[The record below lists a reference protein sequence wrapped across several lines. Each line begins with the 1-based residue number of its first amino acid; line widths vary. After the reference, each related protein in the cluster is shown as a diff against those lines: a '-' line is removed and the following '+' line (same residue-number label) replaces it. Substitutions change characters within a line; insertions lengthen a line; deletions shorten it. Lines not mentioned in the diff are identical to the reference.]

1 MGSLAT
7 SIHPADHSDLTDKEA
22 RTIRG
27 IYDWVEVFFQNP
39 KFDSS
44 HDFEHV
50 KRVVKNAL
58 FILDKEKAIL
68 RLSTFTVIAG
78 ALLHDVEDKKYVS
91 SSESGPIRA
100 FLLGRGLSDDDA
112 SSMQL
117 LVDGVSWSSEMKDP
131 ERVERLIKE
140 IPELA
145 VVQDAD
151 RLDAIGAIGIGRA
164 FAFGAAKVNR
174 GLDQTIKHIY
184 PEKLYKLERTMKT
197 KTGSVMAAERTRRLH
212 EFVAW
217 WEDEHSV

>member
-1 MGSLAT
+1 MGSLAI
-7 SIHPADHSDLTDKEA
+7 SIYPADHPDLTSKEA
-22 RTIRG
+22 KTIRE
-27 IYDWVEVFFQNP
+27 IYDWVEVFFRNP

-68 RLSTFTVIAG
+68 KFSTFTVIAG
-78 ALLHDVEDKKYVS
+78 ALLHDIEDKKYVS
-91 SSESGPIRA
+91 SSESGPIRT
-100 FLLGRGLSDDDA
+100 FLIGRGLSEPDA
-112 SSMQL
+112 VSMQL
-117 LVDGVSWSSEMKDP
+117 LVDGVSWSSETKDP
-131 ERVERLIKE
+131 KRVERLINE

-145 VVQDAD
+145 IVQDAD

-174 GLDQTIKHIY
+174 GLDETIKHIY

-197 KTGSVMAAERTRRLH
+197 KTGKVMAAERTRRLH

-217 WEDEHSV
+217 WEDEHIV

>member
-100 FLLGRGLSDDDA
+100 FLLWARPL
-112 SSMQL
+112 
-117 LVDGVSWSSEMKDP
+117 
-131 ERVERLIKE
+131 R
-140 IPELA
+140 
-145 VVQDAD
+145 
-151 RLDAIGAIGIGRA
+151 
-164 FAFGAAKVNR
+164 
-174 GLDQTIKHIY
+174 
-184 PEKLYKLERTMKT
+184 
-197 KTGSVMAAERTRRLH
+197 
-212 EFVAW
+212 
-217 WEDEHSV
+217 